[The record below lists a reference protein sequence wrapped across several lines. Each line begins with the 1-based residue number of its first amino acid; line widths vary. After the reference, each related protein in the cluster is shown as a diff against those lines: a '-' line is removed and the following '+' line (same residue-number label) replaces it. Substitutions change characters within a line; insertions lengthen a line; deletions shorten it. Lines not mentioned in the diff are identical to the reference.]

1 MQSET
6 NCVTLMLL
14 KSKHMFQCNVKCPIN
29 VEFYENEIFRTVI
42 VTIEHHIEMM
52 QVQVMMNLIQ
62 IVVVHMLVLLVL
74 NHLTTMMVQKV
85 VNVLEILHKIRP
97 HQKRKNQNEKLL
109 TILMMMKTVK
119 NQILT
124 KIQIL
129 ITPIRI
135 RIIKT

>member
-1 MQSET
+1 MY
-6 NCVTLMLL
+6 L
-14 KSKHMFQCNVKCPIN
+14 KAKNMFQCNVGPPI
-29 VEFYENEIFRTVI
+29 VFEFCEHEFFRTVI

-74 NHLTTMMVQKV
+74 NHLTTMTAPKV

-109 TILMMMKTVK
+109 TILMTMKIVK

-129 ITPIRI
+129 IIPIRI
-135 RIIKT
+135 RIIKTETALFPI